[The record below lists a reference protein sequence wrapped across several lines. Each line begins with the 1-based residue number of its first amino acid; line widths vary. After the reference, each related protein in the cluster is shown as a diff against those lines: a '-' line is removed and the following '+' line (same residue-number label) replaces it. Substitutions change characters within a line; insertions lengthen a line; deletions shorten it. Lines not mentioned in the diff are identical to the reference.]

1 MKDAITPAPQPDEMS
16 AAMTA
21 PDTDQTWII
30 LGATSSMARAFARK
44 VADQGAFVLLAGRD
58 MEDLERSAT
67 DLRARGLHAEAIAFD
82 ARKPKTFSPII
93 DRANQVTGTINAA
106 VFVGSMPPQSEIDK
120 DPSLIEG
127 TVADSFTGPATFLQQ
142 LAPII
147 EERGAGTVVGVGSV
161 AGDRGRIGNYVYGS
175 AKAGFATY
183 LSGLR
188 NRLTRTGGH
197 VVTVKPG
204 FVDTAMTWDVDG
216 MFLVASPEK
225 VASDILKAVKKKKNV
240 IYTPFF
246 WRYIMLI
253 IRHIPEFIFKKM
265 SI

>member
-1 MKDAITPAPQPDEMS
+1 M
-16 AAMTA
+16 
-21 PDTDQTWII
+21 DQTWLII
-30 LGATSSMARAFARK
+30 GATSSMARAFARL
-44 VADQGAFVLLAGRD
+44 VASEGAEVLLAGRD
-58 MEDLERSAT
+58 MDDLERVAT
-67 DLRARGLHAEAIAFD
+67 DCEARGAPSAEALPLDLRDRSGFSVLVE
-82 ARKPKTFSPII
+82 RLRTKPG
-93 DRANQVTGTINAA
+93 VINAA
-106 VFVGSMPPQSEIDK
+106 VFAGSMPEQLSIDG

-127 TVADSFTGPATFLQQ
+127 VVTDSYTGPAEL
-142 LAPII
+142 LHMIAPLM
-147 EERGAGTVVGVGSV
+147 EERGCGTIVGVCSV

-188 NRLTRTGGH
+188 NRMTRAGGH

-204 FVDTAMTWDVDG
+204 FVDTAMTYGLDG
-216 MFLVASPEK
+216 MFLVAAPEK
-225 VASDILKAVKKKKNV
+225 VAQDIMQAVRKKRNV

-253 IRHIPEFIFKKM
+253 IRHIPEVIFKKL

>member
-1 MKDAITPAPQPDEMS
+1 
-16 AAMTA
+16 MTQTA
-21 PDTDQTWII
+21 QTWII
-30 LGATSSMARAFARK
+30 LGATSSMARAMARRLAK
-44 VADQGAFVLLAGRD
+44 EGAMLILCGRD
-58 MEDLERSAT
+58 MEDLAASAE
-67 DLRARGLHAEAIAFD
+67 DCKARGAREAAAMQFD
-82 ARKPKTFSPII
+82 ARDSTTFGPII
-93 DRANQVTGTINAA
+93 EHAALNEGALNCA
-106 VFVGSMPPQSEIDK
+106 VFVGSMPEQSAIDA
-120 DPSLIEG
+120 DPTLIDG
-127 TVADSFTGPATFLQQ
+127 VVQDSHIGPATFLSI
-142 LAPII
+142 LAPHM
-147 EERGAGTVVGVGSV
+147 ETRGQGTVVGVGSV

-188 NRLTRTGGH
+188 NRLTRAGGH

-204 FVDTAMTWDVDG
+204 FVDTAMTWGIEG
-216 MFLVASPEK
+216 MFLVASPDA
-225 VASDILKAVKKKKNV
+225 VAKDILRAVAKKKNV

>member
-1 MKDAITPAPQPDEMS
+1 
-16 AAMTA
+16 MTK
-21 PDTDQTWII
+21 TKQNQCWII
-30 LGATSSMARAFARK
+30 LGATSSMARAFAQA
-44 VADQGAFVLLAGRD
+44 VADQGASVILAGRD
-58 MEDLERSAT
+58 MDDLKRSAT
-67 DLRARGLHAEAIAFD
+67 DLSARGVTAEAVKFD
-82 ARKPKTFSPII
+82 ARDIATFQPII
-93 DRANQVTGTINAA
+93 DRAGREEGVINAA
-106 VFVGSMPPQSEIDK
+106 VFVGSMPAQEDIDAN
-120 DPSLIEG
+120 PALIEG
-127 TVADSFTGPATFLQQ
+127 VVKDSHTGPAAFLTM

-147 EERGAGTVVGVGSV
+147 EDRGAGTVVGVCSV

-188 NRLTRTGGH
+188 NRLTRAGGH

-204 FVDTAMTWDVDG
+204 FVDTAMTWGIEG
-216 MFLVASPEK
+216 MFLVASPQK
-225 VASDILKAVKKKKNV
+225 VAADILKAVEKQRNV

>member
-1 MKDAITPAPQPDEMS
+1 
-16 AAMTA
+16 MTK
-21 PDTDQTWII
+21 TKQNQCWII
-30 LGATSSMARAFARK
+30 LGATSSMARAFAQA
-44 VADQGAFVLLAGRD
+44 VADQGASVLLAGRD
-58 MEDLERSAT
+58 MDDLKRSAT
-67 DLRARGLHAEAIAFD
+67 DLSARGVTAEAVKFD
-82 ARKPKTFSPII
+82 ARDIATFQPII
-93 DRANQVTGTINAA
+93 DRATREDGVIHAA
-106 VFVGSMPPQSEIDK
+106 VFVGSMPPQQDIDANPALIDGVVK
-120 DPSLIEG
+120 DSH
-127 TVADSFTGPATFLQQ
+127 TGPATFLTM

-147 EERGAGTVVGVGSV
+147 EDRGAGTVVGVCSV

-188 NRLTRTGGH
+188 NRLTRAGGH

-204 FVDTAMTWDVDG
+204 FVDTAMTWGIEG
-216 MFLVASPEK
+216 MFLVASPQK
-225 VASDILKAVKKKKNV
+225 VAADILKAVEKQRNV

-253 IRHIPEFIFKKM
+253 IRSIPEFIFKKM